1 MKPFID
7 RSIGLIENPINP
19 ITTAPSSATIN
30 FDQYRQGVEV
40 NLTRYY
46 LQSNIPYVSSKGIIT
61 GDSEIVDHENLQLNF
76 GQGMNLDGF
85 KPFEDQ
91 LTPATAAGILTAG
104 LVQSEDDPFF
114 GRTAQDGQ
122 IEIFSDTG
130 KRSLLPTGM
139 PFNARGLR
147 GSLTT
152 LGWFYN
158 INNSN
163 QSNFLDATDQFLN
176 VAVEGYRGEDKV
188 FEPFVDVN
196 IVNKFS
202 MKIDYTYIG
211 PGDKLS
217 STGYDNYGSIYVTDS
232 IAYGGFLR

>member
-7 RSIGLIENPINP
+7 RSIGLIENPISP

-30 FDQYRQGVEV
+30 FDRYRQGVEV

-46 LQSNIPYVSSKGIIT
+46 LNSNIPYVSSKGIIT
-61 GDSEIVDHENLQLNF
+61 GDSEIVDHEILQLNF

-85 KPFEDQ
+85 KPFQDQ
-91 LTPATAAGILTAG
+91 LIPSTAAGVLVSN
-104 LVQSEDDPFF
+104 LVQSEEDPYF
-114 GRTAQDGQ
+114 GRAAQDGQ

-139 PFNARGLR
+139 PFNARGAR
-147 GSLTT
+147 GSFST
-152 LGWFYN
+152 LGWSYN
-158 INNSN
+158 INDKD
-163 QSNFLDATDQFLN
+163 QSNFLDATDQFLG
-176 VAVEGYRGEDKV
+176 VAVEGYRGNDKV
-188 FEPFVDVN
+188 FEPFND
-196 IVNKFS
+196 IKLVNKFS

-211 PGDKLS
+211 PGDKAS